1 MKLSLDLSKIWKRFL
16 ILLFA
21 FSFSFWVPLM
31 VEMMA
36 EGFDGDG
43 IVLMIIASSGIS
55 VILCFP
61 TWIHWVAKEIASGW
75 KEGMNQ
81 EDNNEE

>member
-21 FSFSFWVPLM
+21 ASFIFFILVLIEAVIDQNMHAIAPLF
-31 VEMMA
+31 A
-36 EGFDGDG
+36 G
-43 IVLMIIASSGIS
+43 ILA
-55 VILCFP
+55 ILCFP
-61 TWIHWVAKEIASGW
+61 TWIHWVAKEIALGW
-75 KEGMNQ
+75 KEGMKQ